1 MIPPQSDPSVIYDLL
16 VDAVMEANTNTWAI
30 ARLNVQFLADG
41 EDVEFYGSYLDEAG
55 EPQVLS
61 TDFSAEVTEALQRL
75 YKQRETNGDARANQ
89 LQMDL
94 TSDGRYTTAF
104 DWDQELQDEDEHFAN
119 GGTVQ
124 AWQAIRTAKYGV
136 EPDGPEVD

>member
-1 MIPPQSDPSVIYDLL
+1 MMPFQPSAAYDLL
-16 VDAVMEANTNTWAI
+16 IDAVMEANTDKWTI

-41 EDVEFYGSYLDEAG
+41 EDVEFYGTCLNEAG

-61 TDFSAEVTEALQRL
+61 TDFSGEVTEAMQRL
-75 YKQRETNGDARANQ
+75 YKQREANGDPRANQ

-119 GGTVQ
+119 GGTAQ
-124 AWQAIRTAKYGV
+124 AWQAIRAAKYGI
-136 EPDGPEVD
+136 EPDGPAVD

>member
-1 MIPPQSDPSVIYDLL
+1 MIPPQSDPSVVYDLL
-16 VDAVMEANTNTWAI
+16 IDAVMEANTNTWTI
-30 ARLNVQFLADG
+30 ARLNIQFLADG

-61 TDFSAEVTEALQRL
+61 TDFSHEVTEALQRL
-75 YKQRETNGDARANQ
+75 YKQRETNGDAPANQ
-89 LQMDL
+89 LEMDL
-94 TSDGRYTTAF
+94 TSDGRFTTAF
-104 DWDQELQDEDEHFAN
+104 SWDQELQDEDEHFAN

-124 AWQAIRTAKYGV
+124 AWQAIRAAKYGV